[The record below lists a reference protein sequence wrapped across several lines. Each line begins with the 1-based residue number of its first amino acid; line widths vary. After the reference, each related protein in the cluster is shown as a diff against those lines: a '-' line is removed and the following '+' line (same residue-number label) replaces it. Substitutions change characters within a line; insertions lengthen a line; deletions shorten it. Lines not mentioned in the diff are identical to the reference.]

1 MIKESK
7 RKAHIYKAITVLSYL
22 LTIFWL
28 GLIFYLSGQV
38 ADVSNQLS
46 SGITEKIIVAI
57 RKIVPQSKLEVADL
71 NHFIRKNAH
80 FFAYLLL
87 GLLTSNSLYF
97 SWYQA
102 GPETKLAS
110 WSKRK
115 IWLLS
120 WFFCLAYAMTDELH
134 QYFVPGRGCQLRDI
148 LIDAS
153 GAAGGIL
160 LYLVLHRLFLTRKQE
175 QAV

>member
-1 MIKESK
+1 MINNTGSK
-7 RKAHIYKAITVLSYL
+7 AGLAKVITGLSYL

-28 GLIFYLSGQV
+28 GLIFYLSAQV
-38 ADVSNQLS
+38 AEVSNQLS
-46 SGITEKIIVAI
+46 TGITEKIVVAI
-57 RKIVPQSKLEVADL
+57 KKIVPQSRLEVADL

-80 FFAYLLL
+80 FFAYLVL
-87 GLLTSNSLYF
+87 GLLTSNSLF
-97 SWYQA
+97 LSWRQA
-102 GPETKLAS
+102 GPKTRLAN
-110 WSKRK
+110 WSKLRL
-115 IWLLS
+115 WLLS
-120 WFFCLAYAMTDELH
+120 WFFCLAYAVTDELH